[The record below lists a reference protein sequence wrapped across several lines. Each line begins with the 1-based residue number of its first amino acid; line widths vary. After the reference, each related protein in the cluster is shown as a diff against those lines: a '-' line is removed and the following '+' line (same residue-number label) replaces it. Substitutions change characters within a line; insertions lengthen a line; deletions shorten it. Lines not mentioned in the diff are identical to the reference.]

1 VNKLRVLLSI
11 NALSCLGFG
20 SVFFLWPA
28 LTAVYLSGDTPAP
41 DGALQ
46 LLGAGLVLHGLH
58 LLSEAARQTPRRTWV
73 IYFYTGDFLWVIGTV
88 LLIISN
94 QWITTTAG
102 MTAALAVAL
111 MVGLFGVLQY
121 AYCPSESTS
130 AAIS

>member
-1 VNKLRVLLSI
+1 
-11 NALSCLGFG
+11 
-20 SVFFLWPA
+20 
-28 LTAVYLSGDTPAP
+28 LSGDTPAP